1 MLGVEVT
8 SKGFSFAVLEG
19 GGERLI
25 DWGGREV
32 KGSDIPVFLGK
43 LGRVVDRYRPDLM
56 ALEEPAGSRRQERVR
71 ERLVWAE
78 QYGVDHGVRCR
89 AITQEKL
96 LAYLPAQEKPGVHN
110 SCKQLL
116 AETVA
121 RAFPEMARS
130 LPRPRRTWES
140 EARSM
145 AVFVAIARACVAG
158 MPCAARLHAPNGEE
172 QAALQR
178 KLL

>member
-1 MLGVEVT
+1 MAGGVRVLGLEVT

-25 DWGGREV
+25 DCGGREV
-32 KGSDIPVFLGK
+32 KGHDIPAFLAK
-43 LGRVVDRYRPDLM
+43 LGRVIDRYRPDLI

-71 ERLVWAE
+71 DRLVWAE
-78 QYGVDHGVRCR
+78 QYAADRGVQCR
-89 AITQEKL
+89 AITHERL
-96 LAYLPAQEKPGVHN
+96 LAYLPSKEALRDHP

-121 RAFPEMARS
+121 LQFPEMARC
-130 LPRPRRTWES
+130 LPKPRRTWES

-145 AVFVAIARACVAG
+145 AVFIAIARACVATKPKRG
-158 MPCAARLHAPNGEE
+158 TTGG
-172 QAALQR
+172 
-178 KLL
+178 